1 MYFYQS
7 SRWRK
12 KRRHHE
18 QGFMLS
24 LTPLMIFIVLNF
36 WMDICYIDYSDIYR
50 QRRLREV
57 WQYVA
62 PQIED
67 YRSAK
72 GCLPDSL
79 EQFGLLFLG
88 NEFGLAS
95 YIDTLD
101 VFTDDFYYIH
111 RTNGTFILL
120 SRKNNIRYVSSI
132 DSAAFIYYD
141 YHQHKN
147 ILEFVRTK
155 QNQ

>member
-12 KRRHHE
+12 KRRQHE

-36 WMDICYIDYSDIYR
+36 WMFIWIIDYCGIYR
-50 QRRLREV
+50 QRMFRDAC
-57 WQYVA
+57 QYVV

-67 YRSAK
+67 YRSDK
-72 GCLPDSL
+72 GCLPERL
-79 EQFGLLFLG
+79 EQFGLVGFDDL
-88 NEFGLAS
+88 S
-95 YIDTLD
+95 YYCFDTSNIFMD
-101 VFTDDFYYIH
+101 YFYYIH

-120 SRKNNIRYVSSI
+120 DMKNYIRYVSSI

>member
-12 KRRHHE
+12 KRRQHE
-18 QGFMLS
+18 YGFMLS

-72 GCLPDSL
+72 GCLPERL
-79 EQFGLLFLG
+79 EKFGLVGFDDLSYYCFDTSNIFMDYFTIFTELT
-88 NEFGLAS
+88 GLL
-95 YIDTLD
+95 YFWI
-101 VFTDDFYYIH
+101 
-111 RTNGTFILL
+111 
-120 SRKNNIRYVSSI
+120 
-132 DSAAFIYYD
+132 
-141 YHQHKN
+141 
-147 ILEFVRTK
+147 
-155 QNQ
+155 